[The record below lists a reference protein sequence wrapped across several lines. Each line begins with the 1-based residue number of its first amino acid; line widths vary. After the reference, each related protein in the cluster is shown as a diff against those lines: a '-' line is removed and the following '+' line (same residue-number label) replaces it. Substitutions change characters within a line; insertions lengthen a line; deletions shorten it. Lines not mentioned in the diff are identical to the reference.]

1 MFLKSLD
8 ILGFKSFADRTRVE
22 FADGITALLGP
33 NGCGKSNVVD
43 AIKWVLGEQ
52 ASKAMRAEKMED
64 VIFNGTESRKALN
77 VAEVTLTLAN
87 ETGLLP
93 IDMPEIQIKRRLYRS
108 GESEYYVNSAPVKLK
123 DVRELF
129 WDTGVGKAAYSV
141 MEQGKIDQVLSS
153 KPDER
158 RYLFEE
164 AAGITRYK
172 VRGAEAERKLERTE
186 ENMKQVEGILGE
198 VKRSYETLKVQA
210 DKTQKY
216 RTLREEIF
224 QAELDI
230 QLLRLKQF
238 NTERD
243 HRAEDVQSRTK
254 ERDAIRGEMDAINRS
269 LEENMDVVNSME
281 AKLIEHQKLIY
292 GLAVEKNA
300 KEKEAKL
307 LSEQRVEAK
316 AKIAQNEGREK
327 TVKVKIEELLEDAE
341 EQDGVVRDLKK
352 RVEDIEK
359 NIAGFEESVQT
370 AAARIGDND
379 AASRRAEEDIVRVEA
394 ERAEAEE
401 ELEAITDDIVAA
413 LDAGLKDAGYSA
425 PERRR
430 AEEAMDATLG
440 KLKTL
445 LAGRE
450 SLFRDFADAV
460 ARSQGGGSP
469 LSAAE
474 LKKIAEGAIA
484 AFGEAAKS
492 ADEARALFDAYR
504 ASTPSFIDEFLA
516 PEGII
521 TRKRSLDA
529 KVKITKDS
537 VAQLREK
544 IAALRAENDGL
555 GAKIEEY
562 RKTLEELRVS
572 RVRMATQ
579 AQSAEEQA
587 RLIRRELAGQEGLLK
602 TVQDELFLDRKR
614 LDEVDERIEDAESDI
629 AEIDNKGRKL
639 TIELESLEKDIATR
653 NGDVAGKQ
661 ETIKK
666 RMTELARVQQA
677 LEKLHMDLVQTET
690 EIKNIQDNF
699 RETHSRDL
707 MEFEERMFTITTP
720 TAELR
725 DKLAAL
731 RVTLKDLGSVN
742 LMAVE
747 EFAEAKERYDFLNG
761 QLEDLKKARDDL
773 ERITAEIRAESSDLF
788 IATYNKIKK
797 NFHNMFRRLFGGGRA
812 ELRLSDPNH
821 VLESGIEIYAQPP
834 GKKLENITLL
844 SGGEKSMTAV
854 ALLFATYMVK
864 PSPFCLL
871 DEIDAALDEQNV
883 LRFVQLLRE
892 FGAASQFIV
901 ITHNK
906 KTVTGAKTLLGVTM
920 EESGITKVISV
931 RLENEEGGGVAPIP
945 DAEPYE
951 EEDVPEE
958 TGRELPPGIDDPEA
972 VSEAELRPIRS
983 SRRGAVAESTAEVA
997 DATAV
1002 DAGMDAAGMDAAG
1015 TDAAGTDAVPG
1026 AVDLA
1031 GMDATITDAV
1041 EPAPEETP

>member
-52 ASKAMRAEKMED
+52 ASKSLRAEKMED
-64 VIFNGTESRKALN
+64 VIFNGTETRKALN

-108 GESEYYVNSAPVKLK
+108 GESEYLINSTPVKLK

-164 AAGITRYK
+164 AAGITRFK

-198 VKRSYETLKVQA
+198 VKRSYDSLKVQA
-210 DKTQKY
+210 DKTLKY
-216 RTLREEIF
+216 RALREDIF
-224 QAELDI
+224 QSELDI

-238 NTERD
+238 NSERD
-243 HRAEDVQSRTK
+243 RRAEELTSRTV
-254 ERDAIRGEMDAINRS
+254 ERDKIRGEIDSINHS

-281 AKLIEHQKLIY
+281 EQLVERQKLIY

-307 LSEQRVEAK
+307 LVEQRAETK
-316 AKIAQNEGREK
+316 AKIGQNEGREK
-327 TVKVKIEELLEDAE
+327 AVKIKIEELLEDAE
-341 EQDGVVRDLKK
+341 EQEGVVRDLKK
-352 RVEDIEK
+352 RLEDIEK
-359 NIAGFEESVQT
+359 NISSFEENVALAS
-370 AAARIGDND
+370 ARIGDND
-379 AASRRAEEDIVRVEA
+379 AASRRAQDDIVRLEA
-394 ERAEAEE
+394 DRALLET
-401 ELEAITDDIVAA
+401 ELESITDDIVAE
-413 LDAGLKDAGYSA
+413 LDAGLKEAGYSA
-425 PERRR
+425 QDRRR
-430 AEEAMDATLG
+430 AEEDLDTVLSR
-440 KLKTL
+440 LRTL
-445 LAGRE
+445 LSGRE

-460 ARSQGGGSP
+460 ARAQAGGALP
-469 LSAAE
+469 SAAE
-474 LKKIAEGAIA
+474 LRKIADGAVAALGEGARY
-484 AFGEAAKS
+484 
-492 ADEARALFDAYR
+492 ADEARVLFDSYR
-504 ASTPSFIDEFLA
+504 KASPSFLDDFLA

-521 TRKRSLDA
+521 TRKRTLDA
-529 KVKITKDS
+529 KVRASKDA
-537 VAQLREK
+537 VAERRER
-544 IAALRAENDGL
+544 ISALRAENDGL
-555 GAKIEEY
+555 GVKIDEY
-562 RKTLEELRVS
+562 RKTLEELRVN

-579 AQSAEEQA
+579 AQAAEEQA
-587 RLIRRELAGQEGLLK
+587 RLIRRELAGQEGMLK
-602 TVQDELFLDRKR
+602 TVQDELFLERKR
-614 LDEVDERIEDAESDI
+614 LDDIVERIEEAESDI
-629 AEIDNKGRKL
+629 AEIEARGRKL
-639 TIELESLEKDIATR
+639 SAELEKLEKDINAR

-666 RMTELARVQQA
+666 RMAELGRVQQI
-677 LEKLHMDLVQTET
+677 LEKLHLDLVTTET
-690 EIKNIQDNF
+690 EIRNIQDNF

-707 MEFEERMFTITTP
+707 MEFEERMFTIVTP

-725 DKLAAL
+725 DKLAAA
-731 RVTLKDLGSVN
+731 RASLKELGSVN
-742 LMAVE
+742 LMAPE
-747 EFAEAKERYDFLNG
+747 EFVEAKERYDFLNG
-761 QLEDLKKARDDL
+761 QLQDLKKARDDL
-773 ERITAEIRAESSDLF
+773 ERITAEIRAESSELF

-812 ELRLSDPNH
+812 ELRLTDPNH

-854 ALLFATYMVK
+854 GLLFATYMVK

-871 DEIDAALDEQNV
+871 DEIDAALDEANV

-892 FGAASQFIV
+892 FGSASQFIV

-906 KTVTGAKTLLGVTM
+906 KTVTGARTLLGVTM
-920 EESGITKVISV
+920 EESGVTKVISV
-931 RLENEEGGGVAPIP
+931 RLEAEDGSVPETVPEAESYEDEEV
-945 DAEPYE
+945 E
-951 EEDVPEE
+951 EEQ
-958 TGRELPPGIDDPEA
+958 GMELPIGIDDPRK
-972 VSEAELRPIRS
+972 VSEETLHPIRS
-983 SRRGAVAESTAEVA
+983 ARRGAAALAARIASEGAEE
-997 DATAV
+997 
-1002 DAGMDAAGMDAAG
+1002 
-1015 TDAAGTDAVPG
+1015 
-1026 AVDLA
+1026 
-1031 GMDATITDAV
+1031 
-1041 EPAPEETP
+1041 

>member
-64 VIFNGTESRKALN
+64 VIFNGTETRKALN

-108 GESEYYVNSAPVKLK
+108 GESEYFINQTPVKLK

-172 VRGAEAERKLERTE
+172 VRGAEAERKLEKTE
-186 ENMKQVEGILGE
+186 ENMRQVEGILGE
-198 VKRSYETLKVQA
+198 VKRSYDSLKIQA
-210 DKTQKY
+210 DKTIKY
-216 RTLREEIF
+216 RTFRDEIF
-224 QAELDI
+224 QNELDI

-243 HRAEDVQSRTK
+243 RRAEDLASRTK
-254 ERDAIRGEMDAINRS
+254 ERDTIKNEIDAINLS

-281 AKLIEHQKLIY
+281 EKLVDHQKQIY
-292 GLAVEKNA
+292 GLAVEKNG

-307 LSEQRVEAK
+307 LAERRAETK
-316 AKIAQNEGREK
+316 AKIQQNEGREK
-327 TVKVKIEELLEDAE
+327 AVKIKIEELLEDAD
-341 EQDGVVRDLKK
+341 EQEGVVRDLKK

-359 NIAGFEESVQT
+359 NISSFEELVASAGAQ
-370 AAARIGDND
+370 ISHND
-379 AASRRAEEDIVRVEA
+379 EEARRAEAEIIRLEA
-394 ERAEAEE
+394 ERAGFEKD
-401 ELEAITDDIVAA
+401 LEAITDDIVSELDSRLKDVGYSASERRRSEEA
-413 LDAGLKDAGYSA
+413 LDAA
-425 PERRR
+425 
-430 AEEAMDATLG
+430 LG
-440 KLKTL
+440 RLRTL
-445 LAGRE
+445 LSGRE
-450 SLFRDFADAV
+450 ALFKDFADSV
-460 ARSQGGGSP
+460 ARAQAGGALPSH
-469 LSAAE
+469 AE
-474 LKKIAEGAIA
+474 LKKIADGAVA
-484 AFGEAAKS
+484 AFAEAS
-492 ADEARALFDAYR
+492 RDADKARELFESYR
-504 ASTPSFIDEFLA
+504 KATPAFIDEFLA

-521 TRKRSLDA
+521 TKKRALDA
-529 KVKITKDS
+529 KVRAAKDS
-537 VAQLREK
+537 VVALREK
-544 IAALRAENDGL
+544 IATLRSANDGL
-555 GAKIEEY
+555 GLKIEEY
-562 RKTLEELRVS
+562 RKTLEELRVN

-587 RLIRRELAGQEGLLK
+587 RLIRRELSGQEGLLK

-614 LDEVDERIEDAESDI
+614 YEEIAEQIEDAEADI
-629 AEIDNKGRKL
+629 ADIERRGRKL
-639 TIELESLEKDIATR
+639 SDELAALEKDIAKR

-661 ETIKK
+661 ESVKK
-666 RMTELARVQQA
+666 RLAELGRVQQY
-677 LEKLHMDLVQTET
+677 LEKIHLDLVQSET
-690 EIKNIQDNF
+690 EIRNIQDNF

-720 TAELR
+720 TADLR
-725 DKLAAL
+725 EKLAAV
-731 RVTLKDLGSVN
+731 RAALKDLGSVN
-742 LMAVE
+742 LMAPE
-747 EFAEAKERYDFLNG
+747 EFTEAKERYDFLSG
-761 QLEDLKKARDDL
+761 QLADLQKARDDL
-773 ERITAEIRAESSDLF
+773 ARITAEIRAESSELF
-788 IATYNKIKK
+788 IVTYNKIKK

-854 ALLFATYMVK
+854 GLLFATYMVK

-871 DEIDAALDEQNV
+871 DEIDAALDEANV

-892 FGAASQFIV
+892 FGTTSQFIV

-920 EESGITKVISV
+920 EDSGITKVISV
-931 RLENEEGGGVAPIP
+931 RLESDENSGPEPIAESEPYDEEEVEIEEG
-945 DAEPYE
+945 
-951 EEDVPEE
+951 
-958 TGRELPPGIDDPEA
+958 TELPLGIDDPSLVDEA
-972 VSEAELRPIRS
+972 TLHPIRA
-983 SRRGAVAESTAEVA
+983 RRKS
-997 DATAV
+997 
-1002 DAGMDAAGMDAAG
+1002 
-1015 TDAAGTDAVPG
+1015 
-1026 AVDLA
+1026 
-1031 GMDATITDAV
+1031 AV
-1041 EPAPEETP
+1041 ESL